1 MARFVNIQTNFSV
14 GEIDPLV
21 RARLDLQQYYNAVE
35 TGTNV
40 LFLPQGGFRRRP
52 GSKFAF
58 QLPSAALPGSGVRLV
73 PFEFSVND
81 SYMLCFVDDRMY
93 VFKDGA
99 LVEDINGV
107 TDQHYLV
114 TTIGFEN
121 LSELNWTQS
130 ADTLILVQQDMA
142 PKRLLRGA
150 TDASWTISDIA
161 FASIP
166 QYQFT
171 VTTPTNPAAT
181 LTPSATTGNVT
192 LTASGAVFGAGDV
205 GKYVNAEPAGRA
217 RIIGYTSTT
226 VVSAVVEIPFF
237 STSAIAQG
245 NWELEANYENVW
257 SVTRGY
263 PRACVFHEGRLYFG
277 GSASRPSTVW
287 GSRVGFPFEFARSTG
302 FDDDA
307 VEATIDSGRF
317 DAITDMISGRDLQ
330 IFTTGGEYYVPQA
343 QGDPVTPGNFFMKA
357 ATKNGA
363 RPGVRVQQL
372 ESGTLYVQRQG
383 KAMQEFLYTDV
394 ELAYVSNKISLL
406 SGHLLKTPTRM
417 ALRRATST
425 DEGDLLL
432 ITNDEDGT
440 LSAWMLLR
448 SQNVIAPALWTTDGA
463 YMDVAVDVSTIY
475 TVVERQVGSDF
486 EYYVEYLDNNLKT
499 DCAFTGTGAASSVS
513 GIPYTGLT
521 GNLLLDGAVQE
532 NQTVNGS
539 GEVVFPRASVT
550 SYEFGLGYTPEVVTM
565 PVELRL
571 ASGSRV
577 GFKKRIL
584 KVNAMVKDT
593 QHLTINGEEVSFRA
607 FGANLLDEDVARFTG
622 TKRKGSLLGYSLEGK
637 ITISQTVP
645 LDMTVLGLDYR
656 VAASGGT

>member
-1 MARFVNIQTNFSV
+1 MARFVSIQTNFSV

-52 GSKFAF
+52 GSKFVF
-58 QLPSAALPGSGVRLV
+58 QLPDAALPGSGVRLV
-73 PFEFSVND
+73 PFEFSVDD

-99 LVEDINGV
+99 LVQNINGV

-121 LSELNWTQS
+121 LAELNWTQS
-130 ADTLILVQQDMA
+130 ADTLILAQEDMA
-142 PKRLLRGA
+142 PKKLVRGA
-150 TDASWTISDIA
+150 NDASWTISDIA
-161 FASIP
+161 FDSIP

-171 VTTPTNPAAT
+171 TTTPTEPAAT

-192 LTASGAVFGAGDV
+192 LTASGGVFSSGDV

-217 RIIGYTSTT
+217 RIIGYTSST

-237 STSAIAQG
+237 STSAIAAG
-245 NWELEANYENVW
+245 SWELEANYEDVW

-277 GSASRPSTVW
+277 GSTSRPSTVW

-307 VEATIDSGRF
+307 VEATIDSGKF
-317 DAITDMISGRDLQ
+317 DAITDMLSGRDLQ
-330 IFTTGGEYYVPQA
+330 IFTTGGEFYVAQA
-343 QGDPVTPGNFFMKA
+343 QGEPVTPANFFIKT
-357 ATKNGA
+357 ATRNGA
-363 RPGVRVQQL
+363 KPGIRAQQL
-372 ESGTLYVQRQG
+372 ESGTLYIQRQG
-383 KAMQEFLYTDV
+383 KALQEFLYSDT

-406 SGHLLKTPTRM
+406 SGHLLKTPTRI

-432 ITNDEDGT
+432 IVNDDDGT
-440 LSAWMLLR
+440 IGAWMLLR
-448 SQNVIAPALWTTDGA
+448 SQNVIAPALWETEGS
-463 YMDVAVDVSTIY
+463 YIDVAVDVSTIY

-486 EYYVEYLDNNLKT
+486 EYYVEFLSNSLKT
-499 DCAFTGTGAASSVS
+499 DCAFTGTGVASSIS
-513 GIPYTGLT
+513 GIPYTGLS

-532 NQTVNGS
+532 DTTVNGS
-539 GEVVFPRASVT
+539 GQVTFPRASVS

-565 PVELRL
+565 PAELRL

-577 GFKKRIL
+577 GFKKRIV

-593 QHLTINGEEVSFRA
+593 QHMTINGEELSFRS
-607 FGANLLDEDVARFTG
+607 FGSSLLDEAVAPFTG
-622 TKRKGSLLGYSLEGK
+622 TKRKGTLLGYSLEGK